1 MHIKI
6 TKKIETKIKKTRKA
20 LDQAGTI
27 ELKNKNI
34 KITAYKKLKKQLYKK
49 LKFYLKAQPALAN
62 ILKGCCRVI
71 YRYNQKTV
79 FYRL

>member
-34 KITAYKKLKKQLYKK
+34 KITAYKKLKK
-49 LKFYLKAQPALAN
+49 
-62 ILKGCCRVI
+62 
-71 YRYNQKTV
+71 
-79 FYRL
+79 